1 MFWVGVKVTHGYIT
15 NMEFHLT
22 PAQVQ
27 HYKTWKQQF
36 MDRSI
41 NYGAIGG
48 AFKFVFIPTTIGTI
62 VKVQFDCD
70 GIKEE
75 LDLTDYSEW

>member
-1 MFWVGVKVTHGYIT
+1 MD
-15 NMEFHLT
+15 FHLT
-22 PAQVQ
+22 STQVQ
-27 HYKTWKQQF
+27 RYEAWKQQF
-36 MDRSI
+36 MSRNI

-48 AFKFVFIPTTIGTI
+48 AFIFVFIPTTIGTI
-62 VKVQFDCD
+62 VKVRFDCD

>member
-1 MFWVGVKVTHGYIT
+1 
-15 NMEFHLT
+15 
-22 PAQVQ
+22 
-27 HYKTWKQQF
+27 